1 MCDQLEKF
9 LIFLF
14 QAEQL
19 EQQKEDTDCVDTDL
33 PQLPPKV
40 KKVVG
45 VVRYF
50 DALLSAESKR
60 DCLTRWIWL
69 LMTCM
74 VSFRHKVNK

>member
-1 MCDQLEKF
+1 
-9 LIFLF
+9 LF

-45 VVRYF
+45 VVRYLMQF
-50 DALLSAESKR
+50 FLAES
-60 DCLTRWIWL
+60 
-69 LMTCM
+69 
-74 VSFRHKVNK
+74 